1 MRWLLTTWLLLLAT
15 FLGQT
20 WGYSYLMVSHTAS
33 KSHHAVG
40 FALAK
45 GLADAGHEVTLVSP
59 FPQKKPLKNL
69 VDVDT
74 PNIITVM
81 GVHKARILEN
91 AKKSVIWRYP
101 TLNAMG
107 LDLTQAL
114 FKAPAVQE
122 LLAQNRTFDGVICE
136 TFMND
141 AHYGFAEHFGAPL
154 ITFSSLGATGWTSDL
169 VGTPSPASYVPHSLL
184 RFGDRMNFWERAQN
198 LGFQVYEFI
207 YQNLVNLPRHEVLY
221 KKYFPNNK
229 QDFYEMRKNTALVL
243 LNNHVSLSNPRPYS
257 PNMIEVGGM
266 HVNRKAPKPLPKSI
280 REFVEGAEHG
290 VIYFSLGSNLNS
302 KDLPK
307 KQRKAIVE
315 TLRSLKYRVLW
326 KYEEET
332 FPEKPENVFVAKW
345 FPQDDI
351 LAHEKVIAFITHGGL
366 LSTMESIYHGKP
378 VVGIPFF
385 GDQFM
390 NMARAEQSGYGITV
404 KYAELTA
411 PLFRSAIDRITSD
424 PSYLERVKVM
434 SHQFRDQKETPLE
447 RAVYWVE
454 HVTRQ
459 KGAKYLR
466 SACQDLNFI
475 QYFNLDVLAAFFS
488 ALGLVLILAILLI
501 RFVVNKVRSSLSKAK
516 SSKKKTN

>member
-1 MRWLLTTWLLLLAT
+1 MRWLPNSWLFLLAT

-20 WGYSYLMVSHTAS
+20 WGYSYLLVSHTAS

-45 GLADAGHEVTLVSP
+45 GLANAGHEVTLISP
-59 FPQKKPLKNL
+59 FPQKKPAKNL
-69 VDVDT
+69 IDIDT
-74 PNIITVM
+74 PNVITVM

-91 AKKSVIWRYP
+91 AKKPVILRYP
-101 TLNAMG
+101 TMSAMG
-107 LDLTQAL
+107 LDLTEAL

-154 ITFSSLGATGWTSDL
+154 ITLSTLGATGWTSDL
-169 VGTPSPASYVPHSLL
+169 VGTPSPASYVPHNLL
-184 RFGDRMNFWERAQN
+184 RFGDHMNFWERGQN
-198 LGFQVYEFI
+198 LGFQIYEFI
-207 YQNLVNLPRHEVLY
+207 YQNLINLPRHEVLY
-221 KKYFPNNK
+221 RKYFPNNK
-229 QDFYEMRKNTALVL
+229 QDFYEMRKSTSLVL

-266 HVNRKAPKPLPKSI
+266 HVNRKAPKPLPKNI
-280 REFVEGAEHG
+280 REFIEGAEHG

-307 KQRKAIVE
+307 KKRKAIVE
-315 TLRSLKYRVLW
+315 TLRGLKYRVLW
-326 KYEEET
+326 KYEEES
-332 FPEKPENVFVAKW
+332 FEDKPENVFVSKW

-404 KYAELTA
+404 KYAQLNA

-424 PSYLERVKVM
+424 PSYRERVKVM
-434 SHQFRDQKETPLE
+434 SNQFRDQKETPLE

-475 QYFNLDVLAAFFS
+475 QYNNLDVLAAFFS
-488 ALGLVLILAILLI
+488 VFGLSLIFAFLTI
-501 RFVVNKVRSSLSKAK
+501 RFVVIKVKNSLSKPK
-516 SSKKKTN
+516 SSKEKNN